1 MDKITLEKTLHELFM
16 DDELLDIPH
25 FRQILDT
32 VLREVTQGKG
42 KERHGLESKFS
53 EQPWKYI
60 TDGVGTGFTIGQA
73 IKKLIEIKNFHEER
87 INTSKDPN
95 YLAAYKREALGA
107 IVYIVMAIMWTE
119 NNWYLRNKPDA
130 K

>member
-1 MDKITLEKTLHELFM
+1 MKPEDYMDLLKDLEDYDK
-16 DDELLDIPH
+16 LLEVRH
-25 FRQILDT
+25 FEWILKLVVD
-32 VLREVTQGKG
+32 EVTQGKG

-87 INTSKDPN
+87 INSSADPAHM
-95 YLAAYKREALGA
+95 LAYKREAMGA
-107 IVYIVMAIMWTE
+107 IVYIVMAIMWSE
-119 NNWYLRNKPDA
+119 NNWYLRNKPAA